1 MSCRGK
7 HIFRPGRSPPPQ
19 LPRVF
24 PRRRTAERR
33 RYQQGDPT
41 VMEVLTT
48 CGPLSPPSGGTWTC
62 RRGTYRRKNFSA
74 PGTFPAPGTSVRMKT
89 VKGRRKAMRENRK
102 LMVKE
107 VLAVALAIVMLVV
120 FQF

>member
-1 MSCRGK
+1 MGCRGK
-7 HIFRPGRSPPPQ
+7 QIFRPGQSPPPQ

-24 PRRRTAERR
+24 SR
-33 RYQQGDPT
+33 Q
-41 VMEVLTT
+41 
-48 CGPLSPPSGGTWTC
+48 
-62 RRGTYRRKNFSA
+62 KIFSA